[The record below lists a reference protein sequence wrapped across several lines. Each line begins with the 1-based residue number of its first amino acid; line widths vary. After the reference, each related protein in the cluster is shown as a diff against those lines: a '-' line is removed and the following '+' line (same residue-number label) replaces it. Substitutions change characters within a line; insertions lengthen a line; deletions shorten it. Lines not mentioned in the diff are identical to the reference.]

1 MRGREETRKWQ
12 VKAKREG
19 MGTYRV
25 EYTITLTVEDG
36 RELSFPKERFLTED
50 EISDVKEIPA
60 FLEREFRDTEQTNFL
75 LTMKSQLGKEITGTS
90 LVVNKISELL
100 SAGDDD
106 QM

>member
-1 MRGREETRKWQ
+1 
-12 VKAKREG
+12 

-36 RELSFPKERFLTED
+36 MELSFPKERFLTED
-50 EISDVKEIPA
+50 EVSDVEEIPA
-60 FLEREFRDTEQTNFL
+60 YLEREFRENEEANFL

>member
-1 MRGREETRKWQ
+1 
-12 VKAKREG
+12 

-50 EISDVKEIPA
+50 EILDVKEIPA

-75 LTMKSQLGKEITGTS
+75 LTMKSQLGKEITGTT

>member
-1 MRGREETRKWQ
+1 
-12 VKAKREG
+12 

-25 EYTITLTVEDG
+25 DYTITLTVEDG
-36 RELSFPKERFLTED
+36 RELSFQKERFLTEN
-50 EISDVKEIPA
+50 EVPDVKEIPA
-60 FLEREFRDTEQTNFL
+60 YLEREFRDTEQTNFL